1 MQGNSSDWQI
11 IYIGGFFQASLST
24 EINQRRSLCLQVLHE
39 MEILAIL
46 AENSESGQIQ
56 QMGFHNLRRRV
67 STVYILS

>member
-1 MQGNSSDWQI
+1 
-11 IYIGGFFQASLST
+11 
-24 EINQRRSLCLQVLHE
+24 

-56 QMGFHNLRRRV
+56 QMGFHSLRRRV